1 VKSSTATGT
10 TDTARS
16 ARGGG
21 EPTVVGYVGRFAP
34 SPTGALHL
42 GSLYTAAASYLD
54 ARANGGRWLVRME
67 DVDRSR
73 EVPGA
78 AAGILRT
85 LEAFGFE
92 WDGGVWR
99 QSDRSDPYAA
109 AIGDLRARGL
119 TFECS
124 CSRQDL
130 ADEERY
136 PGYCRGGA
144 RNQGAATATRLRVEP
159 ETIRFI
165 DRLQGVR
172 CQDVAAVVGDAI
184 LKRRDGFFSY
194 LLAVV
199 IDDAAQGVTHVVRGA
214 DLLDD
219 TPRQIYLQHRLAL
232 PTPRYA
238 HVPVLVE
245 PGGSKLSKSARSV
258 AADRTAPQ
266 NQLLEILHLLQMEPP
281 HALAAAPVA
290 ELWAWARA
298 NWASNRLS
306 QRLSMPLEA

>member
-1 VKSSTATGT
+1 
-10 TDTARS
+10 
-16 ARGGG
+16 
-21 EPTVVGYVGRFAP
+21 
-34 SPTGALHL
+34 
-42 GSLYTAAASYLD
+42 
-54 ARANGGRWLVRME
+54 ME

-73 EVPGA
+73 EAPGA

-92 WDGGVWR
+92 WDGGVLR
-99 QSDRSDPYAA
+99 QSDRDEQYAA
-109 AIGDLRARGL
+109 AIADLRARGL

-144 RNQGAATATRLRVEP
+144 RNSGAATATRLRVEP
-159 ETIRFI
+159 ETIRFT
-165 DRLQGVR
+165 DRLQGAQS
-172 CQDVAAVVGDAI
+172 QDVSTVVGDAI
-184 LKRRDGFFSY
+184 LRRRDGFFSY

-219 TPRQIYLQHRLAL
+219 TPRQIYLQRQFGL
-232 PTPRYA
+232 PIPRYA
-238 HVPVLVE
+238 HVPVVVE
-245 PGGSKLSKSARSV
+245 PDGSKLAKSARSV
-258 AADRTAPQ
+258 PADKTAPQ
-266 NQLLEILHLLQMEPP
+266 TQLLKILRLLKLTPP
-281 HALAAAPVA
+281 AALAAAPVA

-298 NWASNRLS
+298 DWATNRLS
-306 QRLSMPLEA
+306 QCLTLPLEG